1 MTDLLGVA
9 KLAGVSRATAA
20 RAFASPE
27 QVREETR
34 RKVFAASEQ
43 LGFRPNHIARQ
54 LRTQSSRTLG
64 VLLPS
69 LRNPVF
75 AEQLQ
80 AMEIAAQQQG
90 YALLIAT
97 SDYQTQRE
105 ADIVE
110 NMLRQRVDGMVL
122 TVADADSSE
131 VLASLQQ
138 EVVPVV
144 LVHNAPQKI
153 ALPAVCV
160 DNRQA
165 VRQATD
171 HLLSL
176 GHRHI
181 GMIAGPILQSDRAL
195 QRYQGYCDAMTAAG
209 LVPAAV
215 LEMPSHTQSDLQ
227 TLQPALCNER
237 RMTALLCTNDLLAI
251 SVMGE
256 LLRAGYRVP
265 QQISIIGFD
274 GIDLGR
280 LVYPSL
286 TSIVQPLQNMGTQ
299 AIAHLLA
306 LIAGQTP
313 EPLPPLPV
321 CLRLGESVAP
331 PPVLTLP

>member
-1 MTDLLGVA
+1 MTDLLQVA

-20 RAFASPE
+20 RAFSDPE
-27 QVREETR
+27 LVREETR
-34 RKVFAASEQ
+34 NKVLAASEQ
-43 LGFRPNHIARQ
+43 LSFRPNHIARQ

-69 LRNPVF
+69 LSNPVF

-80 AMEIAAQQQG
+80 AMEVASQQSG

-110 NMLRQRVDGMVL
+110 NMLRQRVDGLVL
-122 TVADADSSE
+122 TVANADSSRLL
-131 VLASLQQ
+131 VSLRQ
-138 EVVPVV
+138 EAVPVV
-144 LVHNAPQKI
+144 LVHNAP
-153 ALPAVCV
+153 ASLTLPSVCV

-171 HLLSL
+171 RLLTL
-176 GHRHI
+176 GHRRI
-181 GMIAGPILQSDRAL
+181 GMIAGPVVQSDRAL
-195 QRYQGYCDAMTAAG
+195 LRYQGYCDAMVNAG
-209 LVPAAV
+209 LKPVPM
-215 LEMPSHTQSDLQ
+215 LEMPSHTRSDFQ
-227 TLQPALCNER
+227 TLQPALKGSQA
-237 RMTALLCTNDLLAI
+237 MTALICTNDLLAI

-256 LLRAGYRVP
+256 LQRAGYQVP

-274 GIDLGR
+274 GIDIGR

-286 TSIVQPLQNMGTQ
+286 TSVVQPLQQMGTA

-306 LIAGQTP
+306 LIDGQKP
-313 EPLPPLPV
+313 EPVQPLQTA
-321 CLRLGESVAP
+321 LRLGESIAP
-331 PPVLTLP
+331 PPEFLF